1 MGAVIGSAAF
11 KDLYMKGKI
20 DKWVRDVK
28 ELAEIAG
35 EEPKLV
41 YSLFTKAIS
50 HRWTYVQHKIP
61 DIDHHFAPL
70 EEATREKLI
79 PALIGRKFSDT
90 ERIILSLPV
99 RYNSMGLCNPTSV
112 SQEFEAS
119 TAITKSHTKII
130 IQQERE
136 IRNYDSEKVQ
146 NTIKETKCLKEVC

>member
-50 HRWTYVQHKIP
+50 HHWTYVQCTTP
-61 DIDHHFAPL
+61 DIDHHCAPL
-70 EEATREKLI
+70 DQ
-79 PALIGRKFSDT
+79 RKTYTCSDWK
-90 ERIILSLPV
+90 
-99 RYNSMGLCNPTSV
+99 
-112 SQEFEAS
+112 
-119 TAITKSHTKII
+119 KSF
-130 IQQERE
+130 
-136 IRNYDSEKVQ
+136 
-146 NTIKETKCLKEVC
+146 